1 MSKGAILGPDS
12 TNCLCLYPTLGI
24 SVIPGECVHLID
36 LSFGTWVHPLLND
49 SQKLDPSYVVI
60 PSFYTVSAADVLWF
74 GLEFNCAALHNSQE
88 VKTPSSWIFRVQTSK
103 AAFWGLSEHPWI
115 CCCWCRSCSVQPL
128 LDSSHQEPRL
138 TWTHARRRWWWILLQ
153 PAQAL
158 THQNS
163 WGKPTSSCKEH
174 RKSSPGAPRPVFR
187 RNNSTGFGCSLS
199 HE

>member
-12 TNCLCLYPTLGI
+12 ANCLCLYPTLGI

-88 VKTPSSWIFRVQTSK
+88 VKTPSSRIFPSANQQSSILGALRASLDLLLLLVQK
-103 AAFWGLSEHPWI
+103 LLRAALAGQLPPGTAAHLNTRQEK
-115 CCCWCRSCSVQPL
+115 VVM
-128 LDSSHQEPRL
+128 DSAAASPDPHTPELPRK
-138 TWTHARRRWWWILLQ
+138 
-153 PAQAL
+153 
-158 THQNS
+158 THQQ
-163 WGKPTSSCKEH
+163 
-174 RKSSPGAPRPVFR
+174 
-187 RNNSTGFGCSLS
+187 L
-199 HE
+199 

>member
-60 PSFYTVSAADVLWF
+60 PSFYTVSAAVVLWF

-88 VKTPSSWIFRVQTSK
+88 VKTPSSRIFPSANQQSSILGALRASLDLLLLVQK
-103 AAFWGLSEHPWI
+103 LLRAALAGQLPPGAAAHLNTRQEKM
-115 CCCWCRSCSVQPL
+115 VM
-128 LDSSHQEPRL
+128 DSAAASPGPHTPEFPRK
-138 TWTHARRRWWWILLQ
+138 
-153 PAQAL
+153 
-158 THQNS
+158 THQQ
-163 WGKPTSSCKEH
+163 
-174 RKSSPGAPRPVFR
+174 
-187 RNNSTGFGCSLS
+187 L
-199 HE
+199 